1 MPLTHITELPTDEQ
15 QQAISDGI
23 DAIEA
28 NEPYKAALSD
38 DEKNKYPTI
47 AEDRYSYA
55 VKAIKD
61 LAPEWVDKMAPDVAA
76 KLPQAALSM
85 EVMEIYRPIISKL
98 KTLLEYFTDG
108 KHIAGY
114 QGYLFLRSFYG
125 EAKALQA
132 RGVAG
137 ADALVDELE
146 KLWKDQGGPG
156 ELGDEPPEEDT
167 PA

>member
-1 MPLTHITELPTDEQ
+1 MSLTHITELPTDEQ
-15 QQAISDGI
+15 QQAINDAL

-38 DEKNKYPTI
+38 DEKNKFQTI
-47 AEDRYSYA
+47 AEDRYPYA

-108 KHIAGY
+108 HHIAGY
-114 QGYLFLRSFYG
+114 QGYEFLKSFYG
-125 EAKALQA
+125 EAQGLQA

-137 ADALVDELE
+137 ADTLVDELK
-146 KLWKDQGGPG
+146 KLWEDQGADGPQ
-156 ELGDEPPEEDT
+156 PEEGGDVE
-167 PA
+167 PQ